1 LASTV
6 LVFQHQLDR
15 LRGGAIVFNQQYA
28 HASPL
33 LRRAGSRLARRSG
46 GPWKNAFDKLIRN
59 TNDAMVNKT

>member
-28 HASPL
+28 HASPFFAERAQG
-33 LRRAGSRLARRSG
+33 RRAAPAPGKRLG
-46 GPWKNAFDKLIRN
+46 TK
-59 TNDAMVNKT
+59 